1 MKTPK
6 IELLA
11 LSNFAHYSK
20 NGSLSIVEILDQFE
34 AESLPASYPRCYLSF
49 IVSASPDSQI
59 VIKIAIFPPDNSM
72 SLQKDVV
79 LKTGEN
85 GKDNFILELVNFN
98 LPMQGE
104 YKIKLFFN
112 DIEIGQTSF
121 FVTQTTSKPKLKKAK
136 GKLIN

>member
-20 NGSLSIVEILDQFE
+20 NGALSLIEILDQFQ
-34 AESLPASYPRCYLSF
+34 AESLPASYPRCFLSF
-49 IVSASPDSQI
+49 SAISNPNSQF
-59 VIKIAIFPPDNSM
+59 VIKIAILPPDNSM

-98 LPMQGE
+98 LPMEGE
-104 YKIKLFFN
+104 YQIKLFFN
-112 DIEIGQTSF
+112 DLEIGQTSF
-121 FVTQTTSKPKLKKAK
+121 FVSQTTPEPKLKKPK
-136 GKLIN
+136 SKLVN

>member
-20 NGSLSIVEILDQFE
+20 NGALSLIEILDQFQ
-34 AESLPASYPRCYLSF
+34 AESLPASYPRCFLSF
-49 IVSASPDSQI
+49 SAISNPNSQF
-59 VIKIAIFPPDNSM
+59 VIKIAILPPDNSM
-72 SLQKDVV
+72 SLQKEVV

-98 LPMQGE
+98 LPMEGE
-104 YKIKLFFN
+104 YQIKLFFN
-112 DIEIGQTSF
+112 DSEIGQTSF
-121 FVTQTTSKPKLKKAK
+121 YVKSSGQKKESKK
-136 GKLIN
+136 GGKQLN